1 MQADIDISDSD
12 IYVKECV
19 VDGSHFNFVIITKD
33 SIIRLL
39 MTADVLNQS
48 INLMKLTLPEAYQS
62 VENKE
67 NKDNSRRKFD
77 MTLRAVDVRVGGPSQ
92 FRGPSVPELRL
103 YTGKKRKHSVQVRLS
118 WGQMAL
124 LQNVMESIQ
133 EVAAVA

>member
-1 MQADIDISDSD
+1 
-12 IYVKECV
+12 
-19 VDGSHFNFVIITKD
+19 
-33 SIIRLL
+33 

-48 INLMKLTLPEAYQS
+48 INLMRLTLPEDYQS

-67 NKDNSRRKFD
+67 NEDITTCKFD

-92 FRGPSVPELRL
+92 FRGPTVPELRL
-103 YTGKKRKHSVQVRLS
+103 YTGKKRKHSVRMRLS

-124 LQNVMESIQ
+124 LQSVMESLQ